1 MVFVSTG
8 LECAIRGATQ
18 DLNRLNEINVECLR
32 VLLHTQSKYRSA
44 MRDLIA
50 FINSQPGAHE
60 SEVQIMLF
68 ALKSFDKLFTNIRET
83 MRTL

>member
-1 MVFVSTG
+1 

-44 MRDLIA
+44 MRDLIG